1 MLDNN
6 KRALIKKYA
15 VGAVFHDTAELGFD
29 FIMEKL
35 EEGEIPDEVL
45 VWTPH
50 KSLGATELA
59 DMVED
64 QMDIF
69 TIFAERLS
77 ELEDEDPIVW
87 QSTVRQSM
95 VKDLTEEQSGG
106 LVNDLDYSVE
116 LAFDNID
123 RGEDD

>member
-6 KRALIKKYA
+6 KQALIKKYA
-15 VGAVFHDTAELGFD
+15 IRAIFIDTAELGFD
-29 FIMEKL
+29 FIMKKL
-35 EEGEIPDEVL
+35 EEGEIPDEAIVF
-45 VWTPH
+45 TPY
-50 KSLGATELA
+50 KSLGATDLA

-69 TIFAERLS
+69 ATFAEQLS

-95 VKDLTEEQSGG
+95 VEDLTEEQSGE
-106 LVNDLDYSVE
+106 LVNDLDDSVE
-116 LAFDNID
+116 LAFENID
-123 RGEDD
+123 RGEED

>member
-15 VGAVFHDTAELGFD
+15 IGAIFTDTAELGFD

-35 EEGEIPDEVL
+35 EEGEIPDEVI
-45 VWTPH
+45 VFAPYER
-50 KSLGATELA
+50 LGATDLA

-69 TIFAERLS
+69 ATFAEQLS

-95 VKDLTEEQSGG
+95 VEDLTEEQSGE
-106 LVNDLDYSVE
+106 LVNDLDDSVE
-116 LAFDNID
+116 LAFENID
-123 RGEDD
+123 RGEED

>member
-6 KRALIKKYA
+6 KQALIKKYA
-15 VGAVFHDTAELGFD
+15 IGAIFHDTAELSFD
-29 FIMEKL
+29 FIMKKL
-35 EEGEIPDEVL
+35 EEGEIPKETIVFG
-45 VWTPH
+45 PYE
-50 KSLGATELA
+50 SLGATDLA

-69 TIFAERLS
+69 IAFAEQLS

-95 VKDLTEEQSGG
+95 VEDLTEEQSGE
-106 LVNDLDYSVE
+106 LVNDLDDSVE
-116 LAFDNID
+116 LAFENID
-123 RGEDD
+123 RGEED

>member
-6 KRALIKKYA
+6 KQALIKEYA
-15 VGAVFHDTAELGFD
+15 IRAIFIDTAELGFD

-35 EEGEIPDEVL
+35 KEGEIPDEAIVFA
-45 VWTPH
+45 PYER
-50 KSLGATELA
+50 LGATDLA

-69 TIFAERLS
+69 ATFAEQLS

-95 VKDLTEEQSGG
+95 VEDLTEEQSGE
-106 LVNDLDYSVE
+106 LVNDLDDSVE
-116 LAFDNID
+116 LAFENID
-123 RGEDD
+123 RGEED

>member
-6 KRALIKKYA
+6 KQALIKEYA
-15 VGAVFHDTAELGFD
+15 IRAIFIDTAELGFD

-35 EEGEIPDEVL
+35 KEGEIPDEAIVFA
-45 VWTPH
+45 PYER
-50 KSLGATELA
+50 LGATDLA

-69 TIFAERLS
+69 ATFAEELS

-95 VKDLTEEQSGG
+95 VEDLTEEQSGE
-106 LVNDLDYSVE
+106 LVNDLDDSVE
-116 LAFDNID
+116 LAFENID
-123 RGEDD
+123 RGEED

>member
-1 MLDNN
+1 MSDN

-15 VGAVFHDTAELGFD
+15 IRAIFSDTAELGFD

-35 EEGEIPDEVL
+35 EEGEIPDEAIVFA
-45 VWTPH
+45 PYE
-50 KSLGATELA
+50 SLGATELA
-59 DMVED
+59 NMVED

-69 TIFAERLS
+69 IAFAEQLS

-95 VKDLTEEQSGG
+95 VEDLTEEQSGE
-106 LVNDLDYSVE
+106 LVNDLDDSVE
-116 LAFDNID
+116 LAFENID
-123 RGEDD
+123 RGEED

>member
-1 MLDNN
+1 MSDN

-15 VGAVFHDTAELGFD
+15 IGAIFTDTAELGFD

-35 EEGEIPDEVL
+35 EEGEIPDEVI
-45 VWTPH
+45 VFAPYER
-50 KSLGATELA
+50 LGATDLA

-69 TIFAERLS
+69 ATFAEQLS

-95 VKDLTEEQSGG
+95 VEDLTEEQSGE
-106 LVNDLDYSVE
+106 LVNDLDDSVE
-116 LAFDNID
+116 LAFENID
-123 RGEDD
+123 RGEED

>member
-1 MLDNN
+1 MSDN

-15 VGAVFHDTAELGFD
+15 IGAIFSDTAELGFD

-35 EEGEIPDEVL
+35 EEGEIPDEVI
-45 VWTPH
+45 VFAPYER
-50 KSLGATELA
+50 LGATDLA

-69 TIFAERLS
+69 ATFAEQLS

-95 VKDLTEEQSGG
+95 VEDLTEEQSGE
-106 LVNDLDYSVE
+106 LVNDLDDSVE
-116 LAFDNID
+116 LAFENID
-123 RGEDD
+123 RGEED

>member
-1 MLDNN
+1 MSDN

-15 VGAVFHDTAELGFD
+15 IRAIFIDTAELGFD

-35 EEGEIPDEVL
+35 EEGEIPDEAIVFA
-45 VWTPH
+45 PY
-50 KSLGATELA
+50 KSLGATDLA

-69 TIFAERLS
+69 ATFAEQLS

-95 VKDLTEEQSGG
+95 VEDLTEEQSGE
-106 LVNDLDYSVE
+106 LVNDLDDSVE
-116 LAFDNID
+116 LAFENID
-123 RGEDD
+123 RGEED